1 MQFKIRNLI
10 VRWELMSNYVNNGK
24 YDIHSGNDNDDTYD
38 SVMVIII
45 MMIFIIIIL
54 IMVMIILVVIMHDD
68 VDDTV
73 DIMIRILIK
82 CHRVNSELRSMT
94 CVHAL

>member
-1 MQFKIRNLI
+1 MVMTILI
-10 VRWELMSNYVNNGK
+10 VL
-24 YDIHSGNDNDDTYD
+24 
-38 SVMVIII
+38 
-45 MMIFIIIIL
+45 
-54 IMVMIILVVIMHDD
+54 MHDD